1 VSSDLKSHLK
11 GYWNFN
17 DPANPLADASGNGL
31 DLIPNQVVDSS
42 IEHDVWHWRNHFEKM
57 GGAAYFS
64 GHNRE
69 TLICTNVTALT
80 AALPRGKASFSI
92 ALWMKPDSTV
102 HGQGT
107 MFVYYH
113 ATYDDESPH
122 WNMLRFNK
130 PSGQY
135 FLHHVFY
142 GPDVSPTTALPST
155 FFNGD
160 EFTGWHHVVYTYD
173 GTTRVNRF
181 YLDGVKL
188 GDDITGGSDPDMK
201 TELLCIGGTRTVD
214 SKTAPFHKNDGGPYK
229 GYLDDVMVFDKVLTA
244 AEVKDVMRG
253 LFDEP
258 AGGAV
263 VTAAAGT
270 TLAVDGGTVGLG
282 SVNGAGAVSVA
293 AGSTLV
299 LAAGDSAPSGTL
311 SGTGAIQVKG
321 TASLRLPDEATFAG
335 PVTVAA
341 NAALRCTPGVSAT
354 VADLTL
360 AEGAAFK
367 VDFGMSTESCWKKT
381 GTLTLPQTAT
391 ITFPAGYAGETVSA
405 VLLEADTLTGDVSG
419 WTIQKPNRKLVATVE
434 KKGNKVVF
442 SMTRPGLVIFVR

>member
-42 IEHDVWHWRNHFEKM
+42 IEHDVWNWRNHFEKM
-57 GGAAYFS
+57 GGAAYFG

-69 TLICTNVTALT
+69 TLICTNVPALT

-92 ALWMKPDSTV
+92 ALWMKPDPTV
-102 HGQGT
+102 YGQGT

-113 ATYDDESPH
+113 ATCGDEVLH
-122 WNMLRFNK
+122 WNMLRFN
-130 PSGQY
+130 GTTQ
-135 FLHHVFY
+135 LRHVFY

-173 GTTRVNRF
+173 GSTKVNRF
-181 YLDGVKL
+181 YLDGVQF
-188 GDDITGGSDPDMK
+188 GDDVTGGGDPDMK
-201 TELLCIGGTRTVD
+201 TELLCIGGSRTVD
-214 SKTAPFHKNDGGPYK
+214 SKNAPFHQNDGGAYK
-229 GYLDDVMVFDKVLTA
+229 GYLDDVMIFDKVLTA

-258 AGGAV
+258 AGGAA

-293 AGSTLV
+293 EGSTLV

-360 AEGAAFK
+360 AEGAVFK
-367 VDFGMSTESCWKKT
+367 VDIGTSSEACWTKT
-381 GTLTLPQTAT
+381 GALALPQAAT
-391 ITFPAGYAGETVSA
+391 ITFPEGTPGETVSA
-405 VLLEADTLTGDVSG
+405 VLVAADTLTGDVSG
-419 WTIQKPNRKLVATVE
+419 WTIEKPNAKWVAHVT
-434 KKGNKVVF
+434 KQNNKVVLCL
-442 SMTRPGLVIFVR
+442 TRPGTILLAR